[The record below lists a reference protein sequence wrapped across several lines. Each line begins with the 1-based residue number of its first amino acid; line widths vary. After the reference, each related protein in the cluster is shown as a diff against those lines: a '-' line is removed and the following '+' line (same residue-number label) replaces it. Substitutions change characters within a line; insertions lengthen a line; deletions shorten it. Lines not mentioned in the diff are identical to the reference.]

1 MTGIDPDVED
11 ILEDEVD
18 DIHMKRLLRNILD
31 WEDERL
37 YKTVRR
43 GKKDALED
51 QLDSYIEDT
60 K

>member
-11 ILEDEVD
+11 ILDEEVD
-18 DIHMKRLLRNILD
+18 DIHMKRLLRNVLD

-37 YKTVRR
+37 YKTIRR
-43 GKKDALED
+43 GKKDALEE
-51 QLDSYIEDT
+51 QLDNHIEDM